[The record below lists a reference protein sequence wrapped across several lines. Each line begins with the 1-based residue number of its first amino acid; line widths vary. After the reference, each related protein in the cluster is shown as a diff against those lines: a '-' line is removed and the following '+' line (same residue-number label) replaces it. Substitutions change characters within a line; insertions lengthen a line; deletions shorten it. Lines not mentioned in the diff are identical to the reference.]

1 MGAHVAG
8 TSMRSGTPAA
18 VKAQSEAIVE
28 AVLGGVNVLQTA
40 GHVHDGAADEVPP
53 STFPINHLWQ
63 ASMGS
68 ADANAT

>member
-1 MGAHVAG
+1 MRLMGAHVAG
-8 TSMRSGTPAA
+8 TSMRSGTQAA

-53 STFPINHLWQ
+53 HPPFQSTIYAGLD
-63 ASMGS
+63 GER
-68 ADANAT
+68 